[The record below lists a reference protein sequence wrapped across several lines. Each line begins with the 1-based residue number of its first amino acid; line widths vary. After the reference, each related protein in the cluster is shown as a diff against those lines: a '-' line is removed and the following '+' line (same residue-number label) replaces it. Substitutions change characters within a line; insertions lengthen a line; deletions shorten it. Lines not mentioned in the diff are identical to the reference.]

1 MNLSGMSDRSL
12 TKAFS
17 PLARLLLWDYE
28 RGSMA
33 YDVLC
38 LALFLILLLFPAAWW
53 SDPMVNWP

>member
-1 MNLSGMSDRSL
+1 MTDRSL

-38 LALFLILLLFPAAWW
+38 LALFLILVLIPASWW
-53 SDPMVNWP
+53 SDPMVSWP